1 MKKVVS
7 NLPTISGANTRKPV
21 EVNNLEALKTSGI
34 AFATYG
40 MRDGDVVEFP
50 DTLNDVQA
58 FQQPVR
64 AGSTALQTL
73 VVVKKNDKIT
83 YLSMGTLR
91 KQDVNREYTCDFTRE
106 MGEMNND
113 YDRIGALVGKRIKAV
128 GSKTIQAQAFDRLT
142 GERLEGQTVN
152 QVVPIIEYD

>member
-1 MKKVVS
+1 MKKVVKD
-7 NLPTISGANTRKPV
+7 LPTISGANTRKPV

-40 MRDGDVVEFP
+40 MREGDVVEFP

-91 KQDVNREYTCDFTRE
+91 KQDVNREYTCDFTKE

-113 YDRIGALVGKRIKAV
+113 YDRIGALVGKRIKAT
-128 GSKTIQAQAFDRLT
+128 GSKKIQSQAFDRLT
-142 GERLEGQTVN
+142 GERLEGQTIE
-152 QVVPIIEYD
+152 QTVPIIEYD

>member
-1 MKKVVS
+1 MKKVN
-7 NLPTISGANTRKPV
+7 NLPTISGANTRKPE
-21 EVNNLEALKTSGI
+21 EVKNLEALKTSGI

-40 MRDGDVVEFP
+40 MREGDVVEFP
-50 DTLNDVQA
+50 DSLNDVQA

-64 AGSTALQTL
+64 AGSTAQQTL
-73 VVVKKNDKIT
+73 IVVKKNDKVT

-113 YDRIGALVGKRIKAV
+113 YDRINALVGKRIKAT
-128 GSKTIQAQAFDRLT
+128 GSKKIQAQAFDRLT
-142 GERLEGQTVN
+142 GERIEGQTVD
-152 QVVPIIEYD
+152 QTVPVIEWD